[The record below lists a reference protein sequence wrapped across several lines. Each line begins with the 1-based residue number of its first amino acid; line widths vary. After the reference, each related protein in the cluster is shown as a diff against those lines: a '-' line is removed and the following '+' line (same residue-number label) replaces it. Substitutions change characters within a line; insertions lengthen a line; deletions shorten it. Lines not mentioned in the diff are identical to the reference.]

1 VIKFES
7 VDSFLDGLS
16 AGSVSSLIA
25 ASSDVVLIVD
35 QHGLIQDLAL
45 GGDDWAGVNCH
56 GWLGRPWAET
66 VTVES
71 RPKVAALLRDAVAPQ
86 GASRKWRHINYAAAQ
101 GEDVPVSF
109 VAVKAGGNGAIVAFG
124 RDMRPLAT
132 LQQRLVATQQHMEQD
147 YLRVRHLESRYRL
160 LFQKSSEACV
170 IVDAGTLKIVE
181 ANPAAAQLI
190 GVAEAALTGRAFV
203 ECLDA
208 DDQSAVTA
216 LLQGVRATG
225 AGGKGKI
232 RFAAGGLTAT
242 FNADI
247 LRQEKGA
254 VFVLRMSAVSAGG
267 EVHGINE
274 ANDATLRAIFDS
286 APDAMVV
293 TDLQGNISA
302 ANEAFLQMTQMAALP
317 QIRGESLDR
326 WLGRQGVDLSVLVA
340 NLKERGS
347 VSLFAAVVRGEHG
360 ATTQVEISATF
371 ARGGKTPSLGFT
383 IRDVGRRLEL
393 VKPAGKTELPRS
405 VTQLKELVGR
415 VPMKD
420 IVTETSDM
428 IEQLCLEAALEL
440 TLDNRAAAA
449 ELLGLSRQSLYVKLR
464 RYGLGDLA
472 A

>member
-1 VIKFES
+1 MIKFES
-7 VDSFLDGLS
+7 ADSFLNGLS

-25 ASSDVVLIVD
+25 AASDVVLVLD
-35 QHGLIQDLAL
+35 AAGLIQDLAL
-45 GGDDWAGVNCH
+45 GGDDWAGVNYRA
-56 GWLGRPWAET
+56 WLGQPWAET

-71 RPKVAALLRDAVAPQ
+71 RPKVAALLRDATM
-86 GASRKWRHINYAAAQ
+86 GAASKWRHINYAAAQ
-101 GEDVPVSF
+101 GDDVPVSF
-109 VAVKAGGNGAIVAFG
+109 VAVKAGGNGTVVAFG

-132 LQQRLVATQQHMEQD
+132 LQQRLVATQQQMEQD

-170 IVDAGTLKIVE
+170 IVDAGTQKIVE
-181 ANPAAAQLI
+181 ANPAAAQLM
-190 GVAEAALTGRAFV
+190 GVTEGALTGRTFV

-208 DDQSAVTA
+208 DEQPAVTA

-225 AGGKGKI
+225 AGDKSKV
-232 RFAAGGLTAT
+232 RFAAGGVAAT
-242 FNADI
+242 LSADI
-247 LRQEKGA
+247 LRQDKGA
-254 VFVLRMSAVSAGG
+254 VFVLRMSAASVGG
-267 EVHGINE
+267 EAHGVNE

-286 APDAMVV
+286 APDGMVV
-293 TDLQGNISA
+293 TDLHGNISA

-360 ATTQVEISATF
+360 AATQVEISATL
-371 ARGGKTPSLGFT
+371 ARSGKTPSLGFT

-393 VKPAGKTELPRS
+393 VKPAGKAELPRS
-405 VTQLKELVGR
+405 ATQLKELVGR